1 MINIILEDY
10 KKSIKKLEEI
20 LSMGKTEVNRDSAI
34 KRFELCFDLAW
45 KSVKEYAKKEGVE
58 CYSPRAC
65 FKTAFQL
72 KIIEYNE
79 LWLQMI
85 EDRNK
90 SVHLYK
96 EEFAEE
102 IYAHL
107 SNYLKLFQGLFE
119 KLKDK
124 I

>member
-1 MINIILEDY
+1 MNIILEDY
-10 KKSIKKLEEI
+10 QKLINKLEEI
-20 LSMGKTEVNRDSAI
+20 LVMEKTEVNRDSAI

-45 KSVKEYAKKEGVE
+45 KSTKEYAKKEGVE

-72 KIIEYNE
+72 KIIEYDE
-79 LWLQMI
+79 LWLRMI
-85 EDRNK
+85 EDSNK

-96 EEFAEE
+96 EEFAKE

-107 SNYLKLFQGLFE
+107 PDYLKLFKGLFE
-119 KLKDK
+119 KLNGKN
-124 I
+124 